1 MFFDELA
8 TVRANELRAN
18 EQTINNRMQ
27 WAEIR
32 TIDRLEK
39 ALRTARGRVSSGAI
53 PVLKTN

>member
-1 MFFDELA
+1 MLFDELVHA
-8 TVRANELRAN
+8 RANELRAN

-32 TIDRLEK
+32 TIERLEN
-39 ALRTARGRVSSGAI
+39 ALRTARGRFTSGSI

>member
-18 EQTINNRMQ
+18 EQTISNRMQ

-39 ALRTARGRVSSGAI
+39 ALRTARGRFNSGSI